1 VTEPTSTSADAP
13 TEDRPRLNRSVV
25 CLLASTFLA
34 SSAALAGVTALGKLV
49 FDITHRDL
57 ALGFLGLAEF
67 LPALLLVLVTGT
79 VADHFDRRRVAAIAA
94 VGEGVVALGLA
105 AYVRGDLPSAAGPI
119 FALVVAFG
127 ICRAFV
133 APASRALPSDIVPPA
148 HLPWLVARHSA
159 MWQASIVF
167 GPVLG
172 GTLYAVDHALPFVA
186 MFVLLVLSA
195 FAILAIRMDSDR
207 VVIVSDPL
215 VEAAVEPALGHAAET
230 EERPSMR
237 SALEGLQF
245 IRTHPILLGAISLD
259 LFAVLFGG
267 AVALL
272 PAIAEDRL
280 GVGAVGFGWLRA
292 AVGIGAGAVTL
303 VLARRPITHRV
314 GRTLLVAVAVF
325 GAGTIVLGLTR
336 SYVIA
341 FSALLVLSGAD
352 ALSVFIR
359 STLVPLVTPRA
370 TRGRV
375 LAVETVFIGASNEL
389 GAFESGVAGQLLGPA
404 AAVALGGVATI
415 AIAGLWWTLFPAL
428 RRVDRFPRAPEE
440 VEVVIDED
448 RAGGTAPLAG
458 GATPT

>member
-1 VTEPTSTSADAP
+1 VTAQDEADETSTVGRW
-13 TEDRPRLNRSVV
+13 DRSTVP
-25 CLLASTFLA
+25 LLGSTFC
-34 SSAALAGVTALGKLV
+34 SSAGALALVTALGKQV
-49 FDITHRDL
+49 FDMTGREIDL
-57 ALGFLGLAEF
+57 GLLGLAEF
-67 LPALLLVLVTGT
+67 APAALLVLLTGALADRHDRRRLGAIGALVEAVGALLLIVYLNSNPT
-79 VADHFDRRRVAAIAA
+79 A
-94 VGEGVVALGLA
+94 V
-105 AYVRGDLPSAAGPI
+105 GPI
-119 FALVVAFG
+119 FGVAVLYG
-127 ICRAFV
+127 AGRAFA
-133 APASRALPSDIVPPA
+133 APAVRALPADVVSPA
-148 HLPWLVARHSA
+148 RLPWLVARWSA
-159 MWQASIVF
+159 VFQLAFIV

-172 GTLYAVDHALPFVA
+172 GTLYVVGPLAPYLAAMALFLSSSVLI
-186 MFVLLVLSA
+186 LLV
-195 FAILAIRMDSDR
+195 R
-207 VVIVSDPL
+207 VPKRVQHELKVA
-215 VEAAVEPALGHAAET
+215 ERAEEPESPTAR
-230 EERPSMR
+230 ERLHQ
-237 SALEGLQF
+237 ALEGLRFVRRQ
-245 IRTHPILLGAISLD
+245 PILLGAISLD

-303 VLARRPITHRV
+303 VLARHPITRRV

-325 GAGTIVLGLTR
+325 GAGTIVLGVTH

-415 AIAGLWWTLFPAL
+415 AIAGVWWTLFPAL
-428 RRVDRFPRAPEE
+428 RRVDRFPQAPEE